1 MDTAHRRK
9 DSTVRFVEA
18 GEEGGGGGE
27 VGGAS
32 GAAAVSCLLS
42 YYGPRQTWNP
52 RAFFEST

>member
-27 VGGAS
+27 VGGETKLH
-32 GAAAVSCLLS
+32 GANEL
-42 YYGPRQTWNP
+42 RK
-52 RAFFEST
+52 